1 MADVSDVSPFKKKH
15 TKTTKKEEK
24 KSCMRCII
32 AEKTIALVMKRGS
45 ARVRG

>member
-1 MADVSDVSPFKKKH
+1 MADVSDVSPFKKNTQKQQ
-15 TKTTKKEEK
+15 KKEEK